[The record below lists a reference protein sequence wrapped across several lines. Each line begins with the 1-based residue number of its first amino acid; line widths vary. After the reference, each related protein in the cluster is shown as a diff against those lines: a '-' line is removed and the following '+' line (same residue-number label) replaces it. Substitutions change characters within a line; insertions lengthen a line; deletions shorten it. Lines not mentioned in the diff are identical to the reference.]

1 MSNSRLQVTDLDFD
15 QIKENLKTFLRS
27 QSEFQDYDF
36 DGAGLSILLD
46 VLAYNTHYNAYYL
59 NMVANESF
67 LDTAII
73 RDSVVSHAKT
83 LGYTPYSIKAPVASI
98 NVTVNTATN
107 DPGVLTLPRGFQFIS
122 EQIDNT
128 TYNFVTLDEVS
139 ATKANSQYFFE
150 YLKIYQ
156 GELVN
161 YNFVHNDS
169 TNPKQVFVL
178 PDVNIDTST
187 LIVSSIPS
195 VSNNEVTVYT
205 QVEDVLDVEK
215 DSNVF
220 YLQER
225 EKGKYEIYFGN
236 DIIGKKLPDGTVV
249 TVSYL
254 ITAGAVANRAN
265 NFVIGSTLIDSSA
278 DVFTN
283 AIVDP
288 IDPAAGGSDRETID
302 EIKFNSTSQF
312 ATQNRLVTFKDYESY
327 IKKAYPSVDSLTVW
341 GGEDEIPPVYGKV
354 YISLKP
360 KENFFITELE
370 KQRIIKEIIEP
381 KAIVTVSSE
390 IRDPEYLFLL
400 VRNRIRFAKRK
411 TTLTQDSLRSLVR
424 GAILNYSDV
433 NLNKFNATFVQSSL
447 QDDIAAVDRNSI
459 VGSEVVLS
467 VQKRFKPELGR
478 ARTYDINFNTS
489 LRRGTIT
496 DGLVSSQFDVFDRLG
511 ARRTVRIEE
520 IPNSFTGLTQIDIT
534 DAGSGYI
541 TPPTV
546 TITGDGLGAT
556 AVARIVNGRVE
567 GIQITNRGI
576 GYTRALVT
584 ITGGSGFGA
593 TAIAVLDARFG
604 KLRTFYND
612 ENANKQV
619 VNSELG
625 TIDYDTGR
633 VVLSNLSVVSVNAA
647 DGLIRL
653 TIQSDKSIIS
663 SVKNTLIAI
672 DENDP
677 SSIST
682 DIIEE

>member
-15 QIKENLKTFLRS
+15 QIKENLKNFLRS

-36 DGAGLSILLD
+36 EGSGLSILLD

-59 NMVANESF
+59 NMVANEAF

-83 LGYTPYSIKAPVASI
+83 LGYTPYSIKAPIASI

-107 DPGVLTLPRGFQFIS
+107 EPGVLTLPRGFQFVS

-139 ATKANSQYFFE
+139 ATKANNQYFFE
-150 YLKIYQ
+150 GLKIHQ

-161 YNFVHNDS
+161 YNFVHSDL

-215 DSNVF
+215 ESDVF

-236 DIIGKKLPDGTVV
+236 DIIGKKLSDGTVV

-278 DVFTN
+278 VVFTN
-283 AIVDP
+283 AVVDP
-288 IDPAAGGSDRETID
+288 VDAAAGGSDRETID
-302 EIKFNSTSQF
+302 EIKFNSTAQF
-312 ATQNRLVTFKDYESY
+312 ATQNRLVTFKDYESF

-360 KENFFITELE
+360 KENFFISELE

-411 TTLTQDSLRSLVR
+411 TTLTQDSLKSLVR

-433 NLNKFNATFVQSSL
+433 NLDKFNATFVQSNL

-467 VQKRFKPELGR
+467 VQKRFKPEIGR

-496 DGLVSSQFDVFDRLG
+496 DGLISSQFDVFDRLG

-534 DAGSGYI
+534 DAGIGYI

-546 TITGDGLGAT
+546 SITGDGIGAT

>member
-36 DGAGLSILLD
+36 EGSGLSILLD

-59 NMVANESF
+59 NMVANEAF

-83 LGYTPYSIKAPVASI
+83 LGYTPYSIKAPIASI
-98 NVTVNTATN
+98 NVTVNTTTN
-107 DPGVLTLPRGFQFIS
+107 EPGVLTLPRGFQFIS

-128 TYNFVTLDEVS
+128 TYNFVALDEVS

-150 YLKIYQ
+150 DLKIHQ

-161 YNFVHNDS
+161 YNFVHSDL

-215 DSNVF
+215 ESNVF

-236 DIIGKKLPDGTVV
+236 DIIGKKLSDGTVV

-254 ITAGAVANRAN
+254 ITAGAAANRAN

-283 AIVDP
+283 AVVDP
-288 IDPAAGGSDRETID
+288 VDAAAGGSDRETID
-302 EIKFNSTSQF
+302 EIKFNSTAQF
-312 ATQNRLVTFKDYESY
+312 ATQNRLVTFKDYESF

-360 KENFFITELE
+360 KENFFISELE

-411 TTLTQDSLRSLVR
+411 TTLSQDSLKSLVR

-433 NLNKFNATFVQSSL
+433 NLDKFNATFVQSNL

-496 DGLVSSQFDVFDRLG
+496 DGLISSQFDVFDRLG

-534 DAGSGYI
+534 DAGIGYI

-546 TITGDGLGAT
+546 SITGDGIGAT

-633 VVLSNLSVVSVNAA
+633 VVLSNLSVLSVNAA

>member
-36 DGAGLSILLD
+36 EGSGLSILLD

-59 NMVANESF
+59 NMVANEAF

-83 LGYTPYSIKAPVASI
+83 LGYTPYSIKAPIASI

-107 DPGVLTLPRGFQFIS
+107 EPGVLTLPRGFQFVS

-139 ATKANSQYFFE
+139 ATKANNQYFFE
-150 YLKIYQ
+150 GLKIHQ

-161 YNFVHNDS
+161 YNFVHSDL

-215 DSNVF
+215 ESDVF

-236 DIIGKKLPDGTVV
+236 DIIGKKLSDGTVV

-278 DVFTN
+278 VVFTN
-283 AIVDP
+283 AVVDP
-288 IDPAAGGSDRETID
+288 VDAAAGGSDRETID
-302 EIKFNSTSQF
+302 EIKFNSTAQF
-312 ATQNRLVTFKDYESY
+312 ATQNRLVTFKDYESF

-360 KENFFITELE
+360 KENFFISELE

-411 TTLTQDSLRSLVR
+411 TTLSQDSLKSLVR

-433 NLNKFNATFVQSSL
+433 NLDKFNATFVQSNL

-496 DGLVSSQFDVFDRLG
+496 DGLISSQFDVFDRLG

-534 DAGSGYI
+534 DAGIGYI

-546 TITGDGLGAT
+546 SITGDGIGAT

>member
-15 QIKENLKTFLRS
+15 QIKENLKNFLRS

-36 DGAGLSILLD
+36 EGSGLSILLD

-59 NMVANESF
+59 NMVANEAF

-83 LGYTPYSIKAPVASI
+83 LGYTPYSIKAPIASI

-107 DPGVLTLPRGFQFIS
+107 EPGVLTLPRGFQFIS

-128 TYNFVTLDEVS
+128 TYNFVALDEVS

-150 YLKIYQ
+150 DLKIHQ

-161 YNFVHNDS
+161 YNFVHSDL

-215 DSNVF
+215 ESNVF

-236 DIIGKKLPDGTVV
+236 DIIGKKLSDGTVV

-254 ITAGAVANRAN
+254 ITAGAAANRAN

-283 AIVDP
+283 AVVDP
-288 IDPAAGGSDRETID
+288 VDAAAGGSDRESID
-302 EIKFNSTSQF
+302 EIKFNSTAQF
-312 ATQNRLVTFKDYESY
+312 ATQNRLVTFKDYESF

-360 KENFFITELE
+360 KENFFISELE

-411 TTLTQDSLRSLVR
+411 TTLSQDSLKSLVR

-433 NLNKFNATFVQSSL
+433 NLDKFNATFVQSNL

-496 DGLVSSQFDVFDRLG
+496 DGLISSQFDVFDRLG

-534 DAGSGYI
+534 DAGIGYI

-546 TITGDGLGAT
+546 SITGDGIGAT